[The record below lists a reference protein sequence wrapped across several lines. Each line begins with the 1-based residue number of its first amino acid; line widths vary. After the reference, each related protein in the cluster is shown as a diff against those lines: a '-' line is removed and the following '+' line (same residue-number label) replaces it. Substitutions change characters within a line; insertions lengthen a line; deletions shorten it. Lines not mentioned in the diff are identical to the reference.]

1 MSLLL
6 RKICNP
12 PLGVTLLKDAKK
24 LRNVK
29 KN

>member
-12 PLGVTLLKDAKK
+12 PLVLTLLKDAKK
-24 LRNVK
+24 LGNVK
-29 KN
+29 KI